1 MCSTCQ
7 SVIRQ
12 HQLPFPLTHIVSSSY
27 VPRFHA
33 RFGLRSRAPRS
44 AARCGAASRLA
55 VAATLLGALACN
67 DSASAPPDPRG
78 IRKVLVG
85 VQADPT
91 TLHASGEFVLRLV
104 PLDGKGDPVLSDGL
118 EIAPKVTAPTT
129 QSLPPIATAVQRPD
143 SRPLAAAV
151 SIDDSKSMQRN
162 DPTNQR
168 AQAAQRFW
176 TEVLSARS
184 DNQVALVAFGG
195 EQPTAPFTR
204 TVLLQSWTSDQ
215 SALASAVTQLT
226 ASGQTYLYQS
236 TAEVAPWVTATRPDA
251 SYRHALLLV
260 TDGLPTDSLQADAAI
275 QAAVGAEIPVFT
287 VGLGPASDESG
298 SIDTRAVERLRTLAN
313 ATGGV
318 YAGVENN
325 AVLSTTF
332 QSVGKLTTEGALLV
346 TVRMTPAPA
355 AGTAIKGAVRV
366 GNQYGSASADWS
378 FTAP

>member
-1 MCSTCQ
+1 M
-7 SVIRQ
+7 
-12 HQLPFPLTHIVSSSY
+12 
-27 VPRFHA
+27 PRFHA
-33 RFGLRSRAPRS
+33 RFGVRSRAPRT
-44 AARCGAASRLA
+44 AAQCGAASRLA
-55 VAATLLGALACN
+55 VAAALLGALACK

-91 TLHASGEFVLRLV
+91 TLHASGAFVLRLV

-118 EIAPKVTAPTT
+118 EIAPKVTAPNT
-129 QSLPPIATAVQRPD
+129 QRLPPIATAVQRPD

-151 SIDDSKSMQRN
+151 SIDDSKSMDRN

-168 AQAAQRFW
+168 AQAAQLFW

-215 SALASAVTQLT
+215 SVLASAVTQL
-226 ASGQTYLYQS
+226 SGSGPTYLYQS
-236 TAEVAPWVTATRPDA
+236 TAEIAPWVTATRPAA

-318 YAGVENN
+318 YAGVENS

-366 GNQYGSASADWS
+366 GNQYGSASAEWS